1 MTKHKDTS
9 IEEAESQTLSKVDTS
24 KGTYKSFSKMYKDE
38 GYGKQSYLDCMH
50 YCKCALELGK
60 PWFKYV
66 KMWGHVKYLVY
77 EDEHSEIFEQAWASH
92 KKGTT
97 CQGQHSPEPA
107 APKTDEGASQ
117 RQAGSTPRTG
127 NASEQSN
134 SVIAKKD
141 NADVE

>member
-9 IEEAESQTLSKVDTS
+9 TEESESQTLSKVDTS

-77 EDEHSEIFEQAWASH
+77 EDEQTDIFEQAWASH
-92 KKGTT
+92 KTGTT
-97 CQGQHSPEPA
+97 SRSEQPQEPA
-107 APKTDEGASQ
+107 GGEQAQGAPQGTKNIPCDYT
-117 RQAGSTPRTG
+117 
-127 NASEQSN
+127 
-134 SVIAKKD
+134 
-141 NADVE
+141 